1 MRCEVKPGDQA
12 VKKIGFAFGFGF
24 GFVSGY
30 GFSRTAQPL
39 KHIRALAP
47 AILLIVIFLGTA
59 MAQMGQPNL
68 QTPPPGQRPPM
79 LQNVGIDQKLNE
91 QVPLNLHFKDE
102 AGNDVMLGK
111 YFGKRPVI
119 LNMVYYQCP
128 MLCGEVLSGLS
139 GSLGI
144 LTLDLG
150 KDFDVLTV
158 SFDPR
163 DTPALAAAKKK
174 TFIQRYHR
182 PGAADG
188 WHFLTGQQDSIS
200 ALAKA
205 VGFQYQ
211 YDPKIGQFA
220 HGAAIMILTPAGKI
234 AQYYYGVEY
243 SPKDLRLGL
252 VEASQE
258 KIGTVVDQI
267 LLYCYHYNPATGK
280 YGAIITNVL
289 RLSGAAT
296 ILILG
301 GLLVLLFRAD
311 PRRRQQQ
318 KLHIEQVR

>member
-1 MRCEVKPGDQA
+1 
-12 VKKIGFAFGFGF
+12 
-24 GFVSGY
+24 
-30 GFSRTAQPL
+30 
-39 KHIRALAP
+39 
-47 AILLIVIFLGTA
+47 
-59 MAQMGQPNL
+59 
-68 QTPPPGQRPPM
+68 M

-91 QVPLNLHFKDE
+91 QVPLNLNFKDE
-102 AGNDVMLGK
+102 TGKDVTLGQ

-144 LTLDLG
+144 LTLNLG

-188 WHFLTGQQDSIS
+188 WHFLTGQQDAIS

-220 HGAAIMILTPAGKI
+220 HGAAIMILTPSGKI

-252 VEASQE
+252 VEASNE

-296 ILILG
+296 IVILG
-301 GLLVLLFRAD
+301 GLLVVLFRVD
-311 PRRRQQQ
+311 PRRRQH
-318 KLHIEQVR
+318 KLRIEQVR